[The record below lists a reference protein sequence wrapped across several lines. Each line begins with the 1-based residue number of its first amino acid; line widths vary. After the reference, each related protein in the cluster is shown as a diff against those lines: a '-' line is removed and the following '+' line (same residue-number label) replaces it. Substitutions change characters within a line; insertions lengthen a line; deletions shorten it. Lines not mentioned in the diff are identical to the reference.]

1 MCIKLLMP
9 YKRQSETVLI
19 CCWILKE
26 KANQIPVFRLNAYKE
41 KNNNSIRT
49 EKVLTTNP

>member
-1 MCIKLLMP
+1 MP
-9 YKRQSETVLI
+9 YKRQWETVLI

-26 KANQIPVFRLNAYKE
+26 KANQILVLRLNAYKE
-41 KNNNSIRT
+41 KNNHTILN